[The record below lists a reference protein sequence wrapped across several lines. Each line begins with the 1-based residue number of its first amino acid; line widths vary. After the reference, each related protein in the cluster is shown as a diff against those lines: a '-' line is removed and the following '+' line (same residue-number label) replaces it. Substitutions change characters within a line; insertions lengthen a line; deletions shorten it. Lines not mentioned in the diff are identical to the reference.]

1 MVVEA
6 ANRTSTIITE
16 VKPLYLFAPL
26 IFLLCCHTPSYR
38 YLPFTIVSYSCF
50 IVRNTYPNCRVPTE
64 HKDDVGHVDNDSF
77 SITSSLRWQTAKHAL
92 RCLIGCNIGE
102 GGGAAIGFVL
112 GWDMISTLV
121 LAVGLA
127 FAIGYAF
134 TIIPMLKTIPF
145 RQAARVTVI
154 GDTASIS
161 AMEITENSL
170 AFIIPGFMHSA
181 ITDVLFWLGL
191 GIILPAGYAVAY
203 PAMYWAMKREQK
215 KERMQR
221 HHH

>member
-1 MVVEA
+1 
-6 ANRTSTIITE
+6 
-16 VKPLYLFAPL
+16 
-26 IFLLCCHTPSYR
+26 
-38 YLPFTIVSYSCF
+38 
-50 IVRNTYPNCRVPTE
+50 VRRDD
-64 HKDDVGHVDNDSF
+64 KDEGIGNVDNTSVA
-77 SITSSLRWQTAKHAL
+77 SSSLRWQTAKHAL

-102 GGGAAIGFVL
+102 GIGAAIGFVL

-134 TIIPMLKTIPF
+134 TIIPMLKTMPI
-145 RQAARVTVI
+145 RQAARVTVV
-154 GDTASIS
+154 GDTASIA

-170 AFIIPGFMHSA
+170 VFVIPGFMHA
-181 ITDVLFWLGL
+181 ALTDALFWLGL

-215 KERMQR
+215 RGGMQAHY
-221 HHH
+221 HH